1 MKRFSYTK
9 TFVTANIQRYLFA
22 KLDDVRKELSLV
34 DTDDVVVG
42 LFDVLGQVEELGG
55 RDGGQGLL
63 VVSRD
68 RLAVVPDVVRVL
80 DDQARVTRDLE
91 SILKLKELK
100 QKQIKNRN

>member
-1 MKRFSYTK
+1 MK
-9 TFVTANIQRYLFA
+9 RYLFA

-42 LFDVLGQVEELGG
+42 FLNVLGQVEELGG
-55 RDGGQGLL
+55 WDGGQGLL

-80 DDQARVTRDLE
+80 HDQARVTRDLK
-91 SILKLKELK
+91 SILKFKELK
-100 QKQIKNRN
+100 QKIKLEIDLQ

>member
-1 MKRFSYTK
+1 MK
-9 TFVTANIQRYLFA
+9 RYLFA

-42 LFDVLGQVEELGG
+42 LLDVLGQVEELGSG
-55 RDGGQGLL
+55 DGGQGLL

-80 DDQARVTRDLE
+80 HDQARVTRDLK
-91 SILKLKELK
+91 SILKFKELK
-100 QKQIKNRN
+100 QKIKLEIDLQ